1 MPANIILIIS
11 PDPYLAGLYGRKFET
26 HGWNVVICENIK
38 NGEIE
43 IVKQKPDIV
52 LLQKDC
58 SYNIIDEVKKIKTLI
73 STKKPKIVIIA
84 SETDMQEIAEARN
97 IGADDYLLSGHFVAN
112 EAVEK
117 MKDLIR
123 NQNKYV

>member
-11 PDPYLAGLYGRKFET
+11 QDPYLAGLYGRKFET
-26 HGWNVVICENIK
+26 HGWNVVICENTK
-38 NGEIE
+38 DGETE
-43 IVKQKPDIV
+43 IVKKKPDIV
-52 LLQKDC
+52 LLQKD
-58 SYNIIDEVKKIKTLI
+58 SSFSVIEETKKIKALV
-73 STKKPKIVIIA
+73 STKKPKVVIIA

-97 IGADDYLLSGHFVAN
+97 VGADDYLLSGHFVAN